1 MDIKKEILFRVYFV
15 LGLLVLPMAGLL
27 VYKTFFLAVIEGD
40 KWREKAEK
48 YLEFRPIEAERG
60 NIYAVDGSLLATS
73 IPYYD
78 VFFDPLAPSDEDF
91 NNNKDSLAI
100 YLSKYADNNNKTKED
115 YLLILNTLRKSSDRH
130 ILIKRNISFAEKDL
144 FAKFPLFRL
153 GRFRGGFIIEKRSER
168 KRPFGLLAQRT
179 IGYVR
184 DEALPIG
191 LEGYYDKILGGQPG
205 QQLMFQ
211 VGKEIWMPVEDLAQ
225 IHPKSGLDIQTTI
238 DINLQDITQQALLE
252 AMKKHDA
259 TWGTAIIMEV
269 STGSIKAI
277 SNLGAFQQTYLETYN
292 HAIGT
297 GIEPGSTFKLAS
309 IMALLED
316 GFINL
321 DDSIDIEGGVT
332 KFYDE
337 VLKDSSPR
345 GGKSQLVSI
354 RSVIE
359 KSSNVG
365 VAKLVSKYYQN
376 QPERFIKRLQQFRLD
391 QPTGIKIMGEATPYI
406 KKPNSKEDQWSGITL
421 PWMSIGYEL
430 RLTPL
435 QIASFYNAIANNG
448 NYMKPYLVTEI
459 QSDGIPKEKFKP
471 QVLKS
476 KIASESTLNKARDLL
491 EGVVKNGTAKSLQHP
506 QFTFAGKTG
515 TSQINYRKVSNET
528 LIGGYQASFVGYF
541 PAVKPKYTCLVVINN
556 PRKGGYYGSDV
567 AGPVFREIAVQAFSS
582 RMELNE
588 VLNSRPKAV
597 LASSPFKDQTIGMA
611 RDFMVIG
618 EKIQIK
624 TPSNPPA
631 HFASVKST
639 PEGFTLLH
647 QSIPDDLIPDVRG
660 MGLRDALYLLENR
673 GLKTIVRGSGKVIR
687 QSILPGTRINGQK
700 VTLYLK

>member
-15 LGLLVLPMAGLL
+15 LGLLVLPMAGILA
-27 VYKTFFLAVIEGD
+27 YKTFFLAVIEGD
-40 KWREKAEK
+40 KWREKADK
-48 YLEFRPIEAERG
+48 YLEYRPIEAERG
-60 NIYAVDGSLLATS
+60 NIYAADGSLLATS

-78 VFFDPLAPSDEDF
+78 VYFDPLAPKDEDF
-91 NNNKDSLAI
+91 NSNKDSLAF
-100 YLSKYADNNNKTKED
+100 YLSKYAGDKKTKED
-115 YLLILNTLRKSSDRH
+115 YLLILDALRKSSDRH
-130 ILIKRNISFAEKDL
+130 ILIKKNISFAEKDL
-144 FAKFPLFRL
+144 FTKFPLFRL

-184 DEALPIG
+184 EEALPIG
-191 LEGYYDKILGGQPG
+191 LEGYYDKVLGGQPG
-205 QQLMFQ
+205 KQLMFQ

-225 IHPKSGLDIQTTI
+225 IYPKSGLDIQTTI
-238 DINLQDITQQALLE
+238 DINLQDITQQALLK

-277 SNLGAFQQTYLETYN
+277 SNLGVYNQSYFETYN
-292 HAIGT
+292 YAIGT
-297 GIEPGSTFKLAS
+297 AIEPGSTFKLAS

-316 GFINL
+316 GYIHL

-337 VLKDSSPR
+337 VLKDSNAR
-345 GGKSQLVSI
+345 GGKSQWVSV
-354 RSVIE
+354 RSVFE

-365 VAKLVSKYYQN
+365 VAKLVSKYYQD
-376 QPERFIKRLQQFRLD
+376 QPEKFIQRLQQFRLD

-448 NYMKPYLVTEI
+448 NYMYPYLVSEI
-459 QSDGIPKEKFKP
+459 QSNGLSKEQFGP
-471 QVLKS
+471 HILKS
-476 KIASESTLNKARDLL
+476 KIASASTLEKARDLL
-491 EGVVKNGTAKSLQHP
+491 EGVVKNGTARSLKHP
-506 QFTFAGKTG
+506 HFTFAGKTG

-541 PAVKPKYTCLVVINN
+541 PADQPIYTCLVVINN

-567 AGPVFREIAVQAFSS
+567 AGPVFRDIAIQAFSS

-588 VLNSRPKAV
+588 VINSYPKAV
-597 LASSPFKDQTIGMA
+597 FASSPFDDSPIGIAQDYTVIAERLLINTPDNTPTQVATVQTTSDGI
-611 RDFMVIG
+611 IL
-618 EKIQIK
+618 Q
-624 TPSNPPA
+624 
-631 HFASVKST
+631 
-639 PEGFTLLH
+639 H
-647 QSIPDDLIPDVRG
+647 QSIPDDLVPDVRG
-660 MGLRDALYLLENR
+660 MGLRDAIYLLENR
-673 GLKTIVRGSGKVIR
+673 GLKTIIRGSGKVLR
-687 QSILPGTRINGQK
+687 QSILPGTRIKGQK
-700 VTLYLK
+700 VTLYLR

>member
-27 VYKTFFLAVIEGD
+27 VYKTFFLAIIEGE

-60 NIYAVDGSLLATS
+60 NIYAADGSLLATS

-78 VFFDPLAPSDEDF
+78 VYFDPLAPKDEDF
-91 NNNKDSLAI
+91 DRNKDSLAY
-100 YLSKYADNNNKTKED
+100 YLSKYADTKKTKED
-115 YLLILNTLRKSSDRH
+115 YLLILDALRKSSDRH
-130 ILIKRNISFAEKDL
+130 ILIKKNISFAEKDL
-144 FAKFPLFRL
+144 FTEFPLFRL

-191 LEGYYDKILGGQPG
+191 LEGYYDSELGGQPG

-238 DINLQDITQQALLE
+238 DINLQDITQQALLK

-277 SNLGAFQQTYLETYN
+277 SNLGAYEHTYLETYN
-292 HAIGT
+292 YAIGT

-309 IMALLED
+309 LMALLED
-316 GFINL
+316 GYVNL
-321 DDSIDIEGGVT
+321 NDSIDIEGGVT

-337 VLKDSSPR
+337 ILKDSSPR
-345 GGKSQLVSI
+345 GGKTQMVSV
-354 RSVIE
+354 RSVFE

-376 QPERFIKRLQQFRLD
+376 QPEKFVKRLQQFRLD
-391 QPTGIKIMGEATPYI
+391 QPTGIKIMGEANPYI
-406 KKPNSKEDQWSGITL
+406 KIPNSKEDQWSGITL

-448 NYMKPYLVTEI
+448 NYMQPYLVSEI
-459 QSDGIPKEKFKP
+459 QSNGIPKEKFTP
-471 QVLKS
+471 QILKS
-476 KIASESTLNKARDLL
+476 KIVSPSTLEKARDLL

-506 QFTFAGKTG
+506 QFSFAGKTG

-541 PAVKPKYTCLVVINN
+541 PADQPKYTCMVVINN
-556 PRKGGYYGSDV
+556 PSKGGYYGTDV

-588 VLNSRPKAV
+588 VLNAKPKAV
-597 LASSPFKDQTIGMA
+597 FAAATFDESSIGMA
-611 RDFMVIG
+611 QDFTVIA
-618 EKIQIK
+618 ERLQMT

-631 HFASVKST
+631 QVAKVKPTFDGIS
-639 PEGFTLLH
+639 LQH
-647 QSIPDDLIPDVRG
+647 QSIPDDLVPDVRG
-660 MGLRDALYLLENR
+660 MGLRDAIYLLENR
-673 GLKTIVRGSGKVIR
+673 GLKTIVRGSGKVLR

-700 VTLYLK
+700 VTLYLR

>member
-27 VYKTFFLAVIEGD
+27 VYKTFFLAVIEGE

-48 YLEFRPIEAERG
+48 YLEYRPIEAERG
-60 NIYAVDGSLLATS
+60 NIYAADGSLLATS

-78 VFFDPLAPSDEDF
+78 VYFDPLAPKDEDF
-91 NNNKDSLAI
+91 NRNKDSLAF
-100 YLSKYADNNNKTKED
+100 YLSKYADTKKTKED
-115 YLLILNTLRKSSDRH
+115 YLLILDALRESSDRH
-130 ILIKRNISFAEKDL
+130 ILIKKNISFAEKDL
-144 FAKFPLFRL
+144 FTKFPLFRL

-184 DEALPIG
+184 EEALPIG
-191 LEGYYDKILGGQPG
+191 LEGYYDKVLGGQPG

-238 DINLQDITQQALLE
+238 DINLQDITQQALLK

-259 TWGTAIIMEV
+259 TWGAAIIMEV

-277 SNLGAFQQTYLETYN
+277 SNLGAYQQTYLETYN
-292 HAIGT
+292 YAIGT

-316 GFINL
+316 DYVHLN
-321 DDSIDIEGGVT
+321 DSIDIEGGVT

-345 GGKSQLVSI
+345 GGKTQMVSV
-354 RSVIE
+354 RSVFE

-376 QPERFIKRLQQFRLD
+376 QPEKFIKRLQQFRLD
-391 QPTGIKIMGEATPYI
+391 QPTGIKIMGEAAPYI
-406 KKPNSKEDQWSGITL
+406 KNPNSKEDQWSGITL

-448 NYMKPYLVTEI
+448 NYMQPYLVSEI
-459 QSDGIPKEKFKP
+459 QSNGVSKELFTP
-471 QVLKS
+471 QILKS
-476 KIASESTLNKARDLL
+476 KIASAATLEKAKDLL

-541 PAVKPKYTCLVVINN
+541 PTDQPKYTCLVVINN

-588 VLNSRPKAV
+588 VLNSKPKAV
-597 LASSPFKDQTIGMA
+597 FAAATFKDSPIGMA
-611 RDFMVIG
+611 KDFTVIA
-618 EKIQIK
+618 EQLKMA
-624 TPSNPPA
+624 TPANPPTQVA
-631 HFASVKST
+631 AVQATSDGIALH
-639 PEGFTLLH
+639 H
-647 QSIPDDLIPDVRG
+647 QSIPDDLVPDVRG
-660 MGLRDALYLLENR
+660 MGLRDAIYLLENR
-673 GLKTIVRGSGKVIR
+673 GLKTIVRGSGRVLR